1 MFGHFPKWWQR
12 MNTQGE
18 RKLGSLIQLEVLNL
32 LENMIDKIET
42 LFHDLKGNELK
53 RQKWVTNKYKIT
65 NEEAKEFTLIQ
76 WNIIYLLML
85 FTCELNISCLTKF
98 LTQKITSKIFTSV
111 NSSSNNRQAVFTR
124 DIHDLHIFGTSPWVP
139 SGGDLKRSS
148 YFVLGI
154 LICFIF

>member
-42 LFHDLKGNELK
+42 IFHDLKGNELK
-53 RQKWVTNKYKIT
+53 RQKWVTNKHKIT

-111 NSSSNNRQAVFTR
+111 NSSSNNRQAAFTR
-124 DIHDLHIFGTSPWVP
+124 DIHDLHIFGTSPRVP
-139 SGGDLKRSS
+139 SRGDL
-148 YFVLGI
+148 
-154 LICFIF
+154 